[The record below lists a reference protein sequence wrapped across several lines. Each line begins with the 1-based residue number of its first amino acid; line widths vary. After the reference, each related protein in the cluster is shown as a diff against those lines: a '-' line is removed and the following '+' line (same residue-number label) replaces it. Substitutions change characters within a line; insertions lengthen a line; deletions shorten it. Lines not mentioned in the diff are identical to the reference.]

1 MSMIKTR
8 HGEATLLWI
17 AENKDG
23 QMEVVFQIE
32 EPKGFGYKRPT
43 KNRD

>member
-1 MSMIKTR
+1 MIKTR
-8 HGEATLLWI
+8 HGEAVLLWV
-17 AENKDG
+17 AEEDG